1 LIFVTGK
8 GGVGKST
15 VATALGLVAAR
26 AGLRT
31 IVAELS
37 AQEHVQRAFEH
48 EAAQFKEVEL
58 APGLFTI
65 SIDPQNAMEEYLRL
79 KVGALGH
86 ALSASR
92 LFHAFAMAT
101 PGMRELLS
109 MGKVWELA
117 QLQRQTRGAA
127 PYDFVVVDA
136 PATGHGV
143 GILRTPRTFADIAR
157 VGPIARQGRKIAD
170 TIANREF
177 TGVVAVA
184 TPEEMPVNET
194 IVLDETV
201 RADGLALDAVVV
213 NAVYPERFE
222 ADEAAELEHALAR
235 VRAQSSR
242 AALRAA
248 LSENAR
254 ASTQREQL
262 ARLRE
267 TLGMDLIELPYLFAE
282 QIGQPELE
290 LLADRLEPALIA
302 PARQSAS
309 NGRPKSKR
317 SAAVSR

>member
-1 LIFVTGK
+1 M
-8 GGVGKST
+8 GKST

-48 EAAQFKEVEL
+48 KTAQFKEVEL

-65 SIDPQNAMEEYLRL
+65 SIDPQHAMEEYLRI

-136 PATGHGV
+136 PATGHSVGV
-143 GILRTPRTFADIAR
+143 LRTPRTFADIAR
-157 VGPIARQGRKIAD
+157 VGPIARQGRKIAE
-170 TIANREF
+170 TIANPDF
-177 TGVVAVA
+177 TGVIAVS

-194 IVLDETV
+194 
-201 RADGLALDAVVV
+201 LALDEAVQSEGLRLHAVIV
-213 NAVYPERFE
+213 NALYPERFDP
-222 ADEAAELEHALAR
+222 AEAAELERALTR
-235 VRAQSSR
+235 VRAHSSR
-242 AALRAA
+242 VALRAA

-254 ASTQREQL
+254 ATTQREQVE
-262 ARLRE
+262 RLRDS
-267 TLGMDLIELPYLFAE
+267 LGMDLVELPYLFAE
-282 QIGQPELE
+282 QIGRHELE
-290 LLADRLEPALIA
+290 LLADLLGPAVTGA
-302 PARQSAS
+302 AKTTAS
-309 NGRPKSKR
+309 GNGRRPGTAPRAS
-317 SAAVSR
+317 VSG